1 MKKKS
6 MGRGLSALLDDISP
20 LDELDRIKDDAS
32 AVNTLRI
39 SEIEPN
45 KEQPRR
51 KFDQEGLLQLAE
63 SIGQHGVLQPILV
76 APLEGGGYKI
86 VAGERRWRAARMAGL
101 SEIPAVVKEYPDDVV
116 LQLALI
122 ENLQREDLNPVEEA
136 QGYYRLCEEYDL
148 TQEQIAKVVGR
159 SRPAVA
165 NALRLLKL
173 EDAVQEMVE
182 CGALSAGHARTLL
195 AFPAEEQY
203 KMAQLAVQRSLS
215 VRELEEMAIRYS
227 DKKQEAADKARELL
241 ERDSIYDDV
250 QLRLQQSFGRSA
262 VIKVKQDKGRI
273 ELKFGSKEELK
284 DLLERLSLDTVID

>member
-20 LDELDRIKDDAS
+20 LDELDRIREDS
-32 AVNTLRI
+32 GVNTLRI
-39 SEIEPN
+39 SDIEPN
-45 KEQPRR
+45 KDQPRR

-76 APLEGGGYKI
+76 SPLENGGYRI

-101 SEIPAVVKEYPDDVV
+101 SEIPAVVKEYSDEVV

-122 ENLQREDLNPVEEA
+122 ENLQREDLNPIEEA
-136 QGYYRLCEEYDL
+136 QGYYRLSEEYDL

-173 EDAVQEMVE
+173 EDSVLEMIE
-182 CGALSAGHARTLL
+182 RGELSAGHARTLL
-195 AFPAEEQY
+195 AFPEEEQLR
-203 KMAQLAVQRSLS
+203 MAQLTVSKGLS
-215 VRELEEMAIRYS
+215 VRELEEMAARS
-227 DKKQEAADKARELL
+227 QNQQKEAEKETHQLL
-241 ERDSIYDDV
+241 KRDSYYDDV
-250 QLRLQQSFGRSA
+250 QLCLERSFGKTA

-273 ELKFGSKEELK
+273 ELKFNSKQELK
-284 DLLERLSLDTVID
+284 ELLERLSLNTVMD

>member
-116 LQLALI
+116 
-122 ENLQREDLNPVEEA
+122 
-136 QGYYRLCEEYDL
+136 
-148 TQEQIAKVVGR
+148 
-159 SRPAVA
+159 
-165 NALRLLKL
+165 
-173 EDAVQEMVE
+173 
-182 CGALSAGHARTLL
+182 
-195 AFPAEEQY
+195 
-203 KMAQLAVQRSLS
+203 
-215 VRELEEMAIRYS
+215 
-227 DKKQEAADKARELL
+227 
-241 ERDSIYDDV
+241 
-250 QLRLQQSFGRSA
+250 
-262 VIKVKQDKGRI
+262 
-273 ELKFGSKEELK
+273 
-284 DLLERLSLDTVID
+284 

>member
-1 MKKKS
+1 M
-6 MGRGLSALLDDISP
+6 LDDISP

-165 NALRLLKL
+165 NALRLL
-173 EDAVQEMVE
+173 
-182 CGALSAGHARTLL
+182 
-195 AFPAEEQY
+195 
-203 KMAQLAVQRSLS
+203 
-215 VRELEEMAIRYS
+215 
-227 DKKQEAADKARELL
+227 
-241 ERDSIYDDV
+241 
-250 QLRLQQSFGRSA
+250 
-262 VIKVKQDKGRI
+262 
-273 ELKFGSKEELK
+273 
-284 DLLERLSLDTVID
+284 